1 MQKSDLPKSLRNLN
15 QSRETPDRNLDRVL
29 DGMRNA
35 DRSCHKMM
43 AIEVWAIAKTVD
55 NIFPGFWN
63 RFMSN
68 RQLALKQFLEMKQA
82 KRSASAGCS
91 NDGSDDGD
99 VEDDDLPDSD
109 LSDGELTGEDL
120 SEEELSDL
128 EDLEHLLTNSID
140 ASSIDASA
148 FDDDDA

>member
-15 QSRETPDRNLDRVL
+15 KSRKTPDRNLDRVL
-29 DGMRNA
+29 EAMRSA

-63 RFMSN
+63 RFMLN

-82 KRSASAGCS
+82 KRSANSTS
-91 NDGSDDGD
+91 SENSD
-99 VEDDDLPDSD
+99 VDDDLTSSGLIDDD
-109 LSDGELTGEDL
+109 LNDLVELENFLLGGVDG
-120 SEEELSDL
+120 SVS
-128 EDLEHLLTNSID
+128 
-140 ASSIDASA
+140 
-148 FDDDDA
+148 DDDDIDEESSI